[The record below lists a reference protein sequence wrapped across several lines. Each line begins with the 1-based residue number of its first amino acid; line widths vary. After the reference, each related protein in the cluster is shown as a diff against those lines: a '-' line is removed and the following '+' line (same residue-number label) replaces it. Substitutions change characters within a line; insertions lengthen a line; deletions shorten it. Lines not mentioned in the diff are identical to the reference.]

1 MAGLLVRCRILH
13 GEKTR
18 DASRGGPSLAKRLG
32 VPRTSRAVAATAA
45 HSTRSTVVKGS
56 RGRRERFAIA
66 NWWRSARI
74 STCRAA
80 RERTNNR
87 SEWRN
92 ETTTDRWIEPIR
104 AAHNLNCHKVSRVLV
119 GTATFLL
126 CPCTR
131 FSLESMSSTNQSKYH
146 GNPVNLKLTE
156 TTAGRISRLLTQ
168 SSVLRRRRPP

>member
-87 SEWRN
+87 REWRN

-104 AAHNLNCHKVSRVLV
+104 AAHNLNCHKVSRVF
-119 GTATFLL
+119 GRHSYLL
-126 CPCTR
+126 AVSMHRIFAGIHVEHEPIEI
-131 FSLESMSSTNQSKYH
+131 SSESRKSQIDGKPQQ
-146 GNPVNLKLTE
+146 GV
-156 TTAGRISRLLTQ
+156 
-168 SSVLRRRRPP
+168 